1 MSSSGLPA
9 ALIGLSPFPHSYIYY
24 RNKWHAIMHVCQIFV
39 WLYVVVG
46 EEGSERQR
54 VYQFRQRVL
63 ASCSSLQLLGS
74 VCVYTGSRRAR
85 RGGRRPAKREATRR
99 GTQNIQGRQQA
110 KRTSQNK
117 LYQKGNLL
125 HLSQAR
131 QSRRGSGGGGG
142 LMLRLG
148 SYEQVDAL
156 RVAIVDEL

>member
-1 MSSSGLPA
+1 
-9 ALIGLSPFPHSYIYY
+9 
-24 RNKWHAIMHVCQIFV
+24 
-39 WLYVVVG
+39 
-46 EEGSERQR
+46 
-54 VYQFRQRVL
+54 
-63 ASCSSLQLLGS
+63 
-74 VCVYTGSRRAR
+74 VYTGSRRAR